1 MTSCNRKI
9 NEKFQGYAVI
19 LPIGINGQIFVF
31 EVNNAVIVPTHFQE
45 GIALSR
51 SALEHED
58 GRNDH
63 GAVFLDDL
71 AVRNELVC
79 VIQLQNLLPA
89 DGYWQEQR

>member
-1 MTSCNRKI
+1 MVRFS
-9 NEKFQGYAVI
+9 F
-19 LPIGINGQIFVF
+19 F

-58 GRNDH
+58 GRNNH

-89 DGYWQEQR
+89 DGYWREQQ